1 MTINKLTLLFLAILL
16 IVPLSQLFALE
27 AIALDDNNHKIDRIT
42 TVTLEE
48 DGRIKV
54 ISSISMNFDFRE
66 ALISDGHPQDYNI
79 TNVSI
84 KVNGKDYSNFIIS
97 THKLRPNLPV
107 KVIGIMDNLSAPFT
121 VEYVYYI
128 ENFKNYSGNNFVFD
142 LYTSFPNTPFEKTYD
157 YYLKIFSNNSDW
169 SAASFPSDVPIY
181 YHGNG
186 FYYTNFTRKTTYA
199 DTKKVSFLFYKQTS
213 KAISEDIMLIVHK
226 DNTVTEI
233 CDAHFYTPGTGRLQ
247 VELSA
252 KDVLKEGTVSL
263 NGRHID
269 KYDDVNVFLTE
280 TEKNNKAGYYVWD
293 DINNKKLLVGYNLEK
308 GEYIHIHYE
317 LDRGSGFIEKLPDGF
332 SKRLTYKVAY
342 DVESLDSKINLEI
355 NVPDDYY
362 INPDVTLKRHLIS
375 DLRASDSNRAV
386 WVFEGKKPLG
396 DLIMAEYSTYEK
408 KTGDNILLINF
419 LVGPLLFIASIFR
432 GVIKVKFKKLL
443 ENDVVAKLCN
453 IFRYNP
459 WACIVYVVAL
469 LGGVYITSSN
479 MFIMLK
485 YSYAWIY
492 MPVVIGIFAI
502 EYYTQ
507 RHARFKV

>member
-66 ALISDGHPQDYNI
+66 ALLISDGHPQDYNI

-97 THKLRPNLPV
+97 THKLKPNLPV

-121 VEYVYYI
+121 VECVYYI
-128 ENFKNYSGNNFVFD
+128 ENFKNNSYNYFVFD
-142 LYTSFPNTPFEKTYD
+142 LYTSFPNTSFEKTYD
-157 YYLKIFSNNSDW
+157 YYLKIISNNSDW

-199 DTKKVSFLFYKQTS
+199 DTEKVSFLFYKQTS
-213 KAISEDIMLIVHK
+213 KAISEDIMIIVHK
-226 DNTVTEI
+226 DDTVTEI
-233 CDAHFYTPGTGRLQ
+233 CDAHFYTPGTGRFQ

-308 GEYIHIHYE
+308 GENIHIHYE
-317 LDRGSGFIEKLPDGF
+317 LDRGLGFIEKLPDGF
-332 SKRLTYKVAY
+332 SKRLTYHVAY
-342 DVESLDSKINLEI
+342 DVESTDSKINFEMK
-355 NVPDDYY
+355 VPDDYY
-362 INPDVTLKRHLIS
+362 INPDVSLKSYLIS
-375 DLRASDSNRAV
+375 DLSASDSNRAV
-386 WVFEGKKPLG
+386 WIFEGKKPLG
-396 DLIMAEYSTYEK
+396 DLFKVEYSTYEK
-408 KTGDNILLINF
+408 KTGDNLLLINF
-419 LVGPLLFIASIFR
+419 VVGPVLFIASIFR

-443 ENDVVAKLCN
+443 EKEVVAWFCKL
-453 IFRYNP
+453 FP
-459 WACIVYVVAL
+459 WACIIYVVTL
-469 LGGVYITSSN
+469 LLGVYISSSN

-492 MPVVIGIFAI
+492 IPVAIGIFAI
-502 EYYTQ
+502 EYFTQ
-507 RHARFKV
+507 RHTRF

>member
-1 MTINKLTLLFLAILL
+1 MTIGKLALLFLVILFMVTL
-16 IVPLSQLFALE
+16 PQLFTLE
-27 AIALDDNNHKIDRIT
+27 AMALDDNNDKIDRIT

-54 ISSISMNFDFRE
+54 VSSISMNFDFGE
-66 ALISDGHPQDYNI
+66 ALISDGHPPDYNI

-84 KVNGKDYSNFIIS
+84 KVNRKDYPNFIVS
-97 THKLRPNLPV
+97 THKRKPNLPV
-107 KVIGIMDNLSAPFT
+107 KDIGIMHNLSAPFN
-121 VEYVYYI
+121 VEYTYYI
-128 ENFKNYSGNNFVFD
+128 ENFKNYSRNNFVFD
-142 LYTSFPNTPFEKTYD
+142 LYTSFPKTSSEKTYE
-157 YYLKIFSNNSDW
+157 YHLKIFSNNSDW

-181 YHGNG
+181 YHDNG

-199 DTKKVSFLFYKQTS
+199 DTEKVSFLFYKQTS
-213 KAISEDIMLIVHK
+213 KTISNNIMINVYK
-226 DNTVTEI
+226 DDTVTEI
-233 CDAHFYTPGTGRLQ
+233 RDAYYYTPGTGWFQ

-252 KDVLKEGTVSL
+252 KDVLKEGTISL

-269 KYDDVNVFLTE
+269 KYDDVNVLLTE
-280 TEKNNKAGYYVWD
+280 TKKNNKAGYCVWE

-308 GEYIHIHYE
+308 GENIHIHYE
-317 LDRGSGFIEKLPDGF
+317 LDRGLGFIEKLPDGF

-342 DVESLDSKINLEI
+342 DVESIDSKINLEI
-355 NVPDDYY
+355 NAPDDCY
-362 INPDVTLKRHLIS
+362 INPDVTLKSYLIS
-375 DLRASDSNRAV
+375 DLSASDSNRAV

-396 DLIMAEYSTYEK
+396 DLIIAEYSTYEK
-408 KTGDNILLINF
+408 KTGDNILFINF
-419 LVGPLLFIASIFR
+419 VVGAVLFIASIFR

-443 ENDVVAKLCN
+443 ENDVVAKLCD

-469 LGGVYITSSN
+469 LGGVYITSSD

-492 MPVVIGIFAI
+492 IPIVIGIFTI

-507 RHARFKV
+507 RHARF